1 MVLIDTPPLSLWFRR
16 NAAVLNSDELRIRS
30 EVMRLLDDFEVP
42 LLGLVRQELLS
53 GIRDRAVFD
62 EIAEALRSTPD
73 IPLAVG
79 DYERAAACS
88 NQCRAHGIACSLPDM
103 LICSVAL
110 RNEWPIFTQDKDFL
124 RYARVLPIK
133 LHATA

>member
-1 MVLIDTPPLSLWFRR
+1 MVLIDTGPLSIWFRR
-16 NAAVLNSDELRIRS
+16 SAKRLNSAELRVRS
-30 EVMRLLDDFEVP
+30 EVTRLIDEFDVP

-53 GIRDRAVFD
+53 GIRDRAVFE

-73 IPLAVG
+73 IPLEIG

-88 NQCRAHGIACSLPDM
+88 NQCRAHGIAPSIADM

-110 RNEWPIFTQDKDFL
+110 RNEWPIFTQDNDFS

-133 LHATA
+133 LHGMA